1 MLLAALAEGHATG
14 MPQLDPSSFASQLFW
29 LTVTFITLYL
39 IISRSALPRIHDV
52 LEKRRQRIQF
62 DLSQAEE
69 MTEQAEAARIAFEKQ
84 QTESRARSAEMI
96 AAAQKDAEKQ
106 LAEEQAKL
114 DAELNKKLGEAA
126 KTLSAKRAE
135 LRSAMLPVAEELTQA
150 IVEKIAGVKPNGDKV
165 RALVKSFDEQL

>member
-1 MLLAALAEGHATG
+1 MLLAALAEGHAVG

-29 LTVTFITLYL
+29 LTVTFILLYL

-52 LEKRRQRIQF
+52 LEKRRGRIQF

-69 MTEQAEAARIAFEKQ
+69 MTEQAEKARLAFEKQ

-96 AAAQKDAEKQ
+96 ASAQKESEKK
-106 LAEEQAKL
+106 LAEEQARL
-114 DAELNKKLGEAA
+114 DLELGKKLGDAA
-126 KTLSAKRAE
+126 KALSAKRSQIRA
-135 LRSAMLPVAEELTQA
+135 AMLPVAEELTQA

>member
-1 MLLAALAEGHATG
+1 MLLAALAEGHSVG

-29 LTVTFITLYL
+29 LTVTFLLLYL

-69 MTEQAEAARIAFEKQ
+69 MTEQAEKARLSFEKQ
-84 QTESRARSAEMI
+84 QAESRARSAEMI
-96 AAAQKDAEKQ
+96 AGAQKDAEKK

-114 DAELNKKLGEAA
+114 DQEQQSNRRRFEHPHLEVAGTVSQPAGPQK
-126 KTLSAKRAE
+126 SRA
-135 LRSAMLPVAEELTQA
+135 
-150 IVEKIAGVKPNGDKV
+150 
-165 RALVKSFDEQL
+165 

>member
-1 MLLAALAEGHATG
+1 MSSHAQSG
-14 MPQLDPSSFASQLFW
+14 LPQLEPSSFASQLFW
-29 LTVTFITLYL
+29 LTVTFILLYL

-69 MTEQAEAARIAFEKQ
+69 MAEQAEKARAAFEKQ
-84 QTESRARSAEMI
+84 QTESRARSAELI
-96 AAAQKDAEKQ
+96 SAAQKDAEKK
-106 LAEEQAKL
+106 LAEEQARLDQELAGKL
-114 DAELNKKLGEAA
+114 SEAA
-126 KTLSAKRAE
+126 KSLSAKRSGV
-135 LRSAMLPVAEELTQA
+135 RSAMLPVAEELTQA